1 MVTSGMSGQEAPP
14 ASDERIA
21 ERLRLNLTTDGMVES
36 GSAVSVLVHN
46 LSATGMLIEMGLD
59 LPLGQSVTV
68 NLPENSAATATI
80 VWRSNALYGCR
91 FDHPLSQ
98 AVLSAAQLR
107 NPLPSDFTS
116 PALASAPEAR
126 EPLAARLRRLR
137 EERGLSLAGLATL
150 AGLSKPSIWAWET
163 GKTAPRIKSLQ
174 AVAAAL
180 GVTDEELYMGRGAA
194 EYPSSLGGSDA
205 LAAGHNPLLRELV
218 EGSKLRIA
226 SAAGVE
232 PRRVKITIEL

>member
-1 MVTSGMSGQEAPP
+1 MSGPKAPS
-14 ASDERIA
+14 ATDERIA
-21 ERLRLNLTTDGMVES
+21 ERLRLNLTTEGMVEA
-36 GSAVSVLVHN
+36 GSTVSVLVHN
-46 LSATGMLIEMGLD
+46 LSATGMLVEMGLD
-59 LPLGQSVTV
+59 LPLGQSVTIS
-68 NLPENSAATATI
+68 LPESSAVAATI
-80 VWRSNALYGCR
+80 VWRSDTLYGCR
-91 FDHPLSQ
+91 FDDPLSQ

-107 NPLPSDFTS
+107 NPLPSD
-116 PALASAPEAR
+116 LASPTLIGASEER

-194 EYPSSLGGSDA
+194 ESPA
-205 LAAGHNPLLRELV
+205 PFAAGDASAVGQNHLLRELV
-218 EGSKLRIA
+218 ESSKLRIA

-232 PRRVKITIEL
+232 ARRVRITIDL